1 MCKGRSDD
9 DFVDGDDE
17 RGSGNSCWS
26 LLAFYGDTLVQG
38 WHVCMYSMYVSARLW
53 SLRYST
59 DNRPDRRSQKF
70 LNDTSY

>member
-38 WHVCMYSMYVSARLW
+38 WHVCIQCMYPLDFGPYVTVRIIVPTVEVKS
-53 SLRYST
+53 
-59 DNRPDRRSQKF
+59 F
-70 LNDTSY
+70 